1 MLAAIGVDSMEGL
14 LRDIPESLRIPR
26 LELTDGLSE
35 FETIAQVTS
44 LAARNRVF
52 ADRLTFRGGGVYR
65 RFIPAA
71 VAAVT
76 SKPEFYT
83 AYTPYQPEAS
93 QGTLQ
98 AIYEFQT
105 LIAELTA
112 LDVANASLYDGAT
125 AVAEAAMM
133 AHVHTGRNEV
143 LVAGY
148 VHPEYVEV
156 LRGFSEG
163 RGIKVKKGS
172 EPTAKTAAVV
182 FQRPDFLGL
191 LVDARD
197 LTQRAHDVGALAIAC
212 VDPISL
218 ALLAPPGE
226 YGADIAVGEG
236 QQLGLSPSYG
246 GPHVGFVACRKELV
260 RRLPGR
266 LIGTSHDAEG
276 RRGFVLTLTARE
288 QHIRREKA
296 TSNICTNHSLCALA
310 ASVYMTYLAAERAC
324 ATPTRRGCHRS
335 GARGSL
341 PYRAPAVSAPHLAEA
356 ERARSHAPLQQARLD
371 ELLDQRAVLPI
382 GQLHHEVQP
391 RRQRSRGGSAWVFRP
406 TPISGGGQRPGR
418 ARADVAS
425 RAGLVRGGRSRSS
438 HPAAGCRRPRR
449 VDRAA
454 HDPGLPPLSRRS
466 PDRSPRPRFSPRD
479 ESGQRR
485 PQWIPGRGGGFRP
498 GRAHQP
504 GRLGVEALE

>member
-1 MLAAIGVDSMEGL
+1 MLDSIGVASMDDL
-14 LRDIPESLRIPR
+14 LVDIPKSLRLKNLDLP
-26 LELTDGLSE
+26 DGLSE
-35 FETIAQVTS
+35 YETMSQLTS
-44 LAARNRVF
+44 LATRNRVF
-52 ADRLTFRGGGVYR
+52 PDRLTFRGGGVYR

-98 AIYEFQT
+98 AIFEFQT

-133 AHVHTGRNEV
+133 AHVQTGRNEV

-163 RGIKVKKGS
+163 RGIKVRKGTD
-172 EPTAKTAAVV
+172 PGPKTAAVI
-182 FQRPDFLGL
+182 FQQPDFLGL
-191 LVDARD
+191 LVDARE
-197 LTQRAHDVGALAIAC
+197 LTEKAHAAGALSIAC

-218 ALLAPPGE
+218 AILAPPGE

-246 GPHVGFVACRKELV
+246 GPHVGFISCRKELV
-260 RRLPGR
+260 RKLPGR
-266 LIGTSHDAEG
+266 LIGTAYDKQG
-276 RRGFVLTLTARE
+276 RRGFNLALAARE

-310 ASVYMTYLAAERAC
+310 ASVYMTYMGPEGLRQVADVSFKRAHALAERLAA
-324 ATPTRRGCHRS
+324 
-335 GARGSL
+335 L
-341 PYRAPAVSAPHLAEA
+341 PGWEPAFPDRPFLNEFPMRVPKAPALVRKLAKKGILG
-356 ERARSHAPLQQARLD
+356 PLEMNRWFRELKGVVTFTCTEVNDPAALD
-371 ELLDQRAVLPI
+371 EL
-382 GQLHHEVQP
+382 
-391 RRQRSRGGSAWVFRP
+391 
-406 TPISGGGQRPGR
+406 
-418 ARADVAS
+418 
-425 RAGLVRGGRSRSS
+425 
-438 HPAAGCRRPRR
+438 
-449 VDRAA
+449 
-454 HDPGLPPLSRRS
+454 
-466 PDRSPRPRFSPRD
+466 
-479 ESGQRR
+479 
-485 PQWIPGRGGGFRP
+485 
-498 GRAHQP
+498 
-504 GRLGVEALE
+504 VEAAR